1 MLIYI
6 YMIVRHSQLYLT
18 KDLFKD
24 QLCRTV
30 INLFPRAAFP
40 PGSNSSY
47 SRLGQVAGEPAAGVR
62 SLDCCD
68 LGPAAGVRRLGR
80 PQGFPPD
87 PGEKQHGGFYW
98 ESCLCECCLITR
110 KRPNRLG
117 CNIYHYLCL
126 GPGMVLGEKKAES
139 GSWFAG
145 KPVSQTT
152 EPFWLKLIV
161 CLPLGQGMILG

>member
-1 MLIYI
+1 MMTNDFNIEEEKSRNISKSSYSHHHHPTSNTQRKKGSGEGEDGSTSGSNSSHQFRDFNLYVFRDFSSCTLNFLGL
-6 YMIVRHSQLYLT
+6 MIN
-18 KDLFKD
+18 
-24 QLCRTV
+24 TV

-98 ESCLCECCLITR
+98 ES
-110 KRPNRLG
+110 
-117 CNIYHYLCL
+117 YMY
-126 GPGMVLGEKKAES
+126 
-139 GSWFAG
+139 
-145 KPVSQTT
+145 
-152 EPFWLKLIV
+152 IV
-161 CLPLGQGMILG
+161 YYILDHV